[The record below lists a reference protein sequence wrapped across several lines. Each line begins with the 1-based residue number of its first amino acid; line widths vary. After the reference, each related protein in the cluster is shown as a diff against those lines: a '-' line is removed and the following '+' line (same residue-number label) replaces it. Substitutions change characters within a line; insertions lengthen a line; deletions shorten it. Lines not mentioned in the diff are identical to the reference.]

1 MRVEFRWCPGCSVQ
15 TLFEQPPCEDGHG
28 TDCLDLACMEC
39 GFGITLR
46 DLQLG
51 DLTPAKQTRKDTSA
65 A

>member
-15 TLFEQPPCEDGHG
+15 TLFEQPPCDDGHG
-28 TDCLDLACMEC
+28 DDCLDLACMEC

-46 DLQLG
+46 ATTQPELA
-51 DLTPAKQTRKDTSA
+51 PRKDITA